1 MCHWNQLLMINDH
14 GLGESYDLLMGTSL
28 KRTFLK
34 NKYFG
39 PFPIAVV
46 LFSHVV
52 LGNNFYIICYVKI
65 PILVQVRIHD
75 TK

>member
-1 MCHWNQLLMINDH
+1 MKGVTKNCNSFAC
-14 GLGESYDLLMGTSL
+14 SYS
-28 KRTFLK
+28 
-34 NKYFG
+34 G

-52 LGNNFYIICYVKI
+52 LGNNFYLICYITI

-75 TK
+75 TR